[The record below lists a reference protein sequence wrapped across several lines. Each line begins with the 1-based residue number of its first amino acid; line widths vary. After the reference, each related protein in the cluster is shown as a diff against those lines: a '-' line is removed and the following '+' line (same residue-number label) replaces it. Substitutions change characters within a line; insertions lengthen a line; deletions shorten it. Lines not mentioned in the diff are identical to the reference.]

1 MFSRTHESNT
11 VKCVMKKITRFSLY
25 SINQIRYF
33 RYICGKSAYQ
43 LALDIKRSKNY
54 ISSAENPNSINRINV
69 ADYPSIAFEL
79 GIDLH
84 SIIPPANWKVS
95 DSHEKVDKVVDSLS
109 DPDFVKRVLQGIKA
123 SRYADR
129 LEDID
134 KLYRHLST
142 KDATERTVIKKV
154 WEEFRG

>member
-1 MFSRTHESNT
+1 MGFQAD
-11 VKCVMKKITRFSLY
+11 V
-25 SINQIRYF
+25 
-33 RYICGKSAYQ
+33 
-43 LALDIKRSKNY
+43 
-54 ISSAENPNSINRINV
+54 ENPKTQNQYNS
-69 ADYPSIAFEL
+69 ADYPAIAEVLNCEL
-79 GIDLH
+79 EDLL
-84 SIIPPANWKVS
+84 PPADWKVS
-95 DSHEKVDKVVDSLS
+95 DSHEKVDKMVDSLS